1 MVQHSDF
8 DDPNVREVIVV
19 GGGIAGLSAAIYLG
33 RAQRDTLVIDSGHSM
48 AKWEPVVE
56 NYLGFPRGV
65 GGEEL
70 LKNGRA
76 QAEKHE
82 VRFVRDEIKNVSARD
97 SVFVLK
103 GKKKTY
109 RTKRLLLATGIFH
122 LPPEIPGVKQCL
134 GHSMFFCKD
143 CDGYRVREKR
153 IAIVGANNEAVEY
166 ALGMLHYSACVIV
179 ATNGDRPRWDKRHA
193 RWLEE
198 YEIPVARK
206 RICDVEHRKRKIRA
220 LEFGNG
226 ESVKIDYLFTTRGDI
241 FHNQLAKK
249 LGAKIDSGRPDQSRP
264 MHAHERAAIVCR
276 GLRHA
281 RELPDDYRRR
291 PGRRRGAGDQSRSV
305 RREPRHAFAPPVS
318 GRAARRRKRRC
329 RKFPE
334 QNGKA
339 GKNNGI
345 RTISRAGER
354 TVGGNPDVCP
364 HDHVVRRRGGSDQL
378 VRAAHLGREGQ
389 ERPRHHAERAE
400 RGIQTFRDGP

>member
-70 LKNGRA
+70 LENGRA
-76 QAEKHE
+76 QARKHE
-82 VRFVRDEIKNVSARD
+82 VRFVRDEIRNVSARD
-97 SVFVLK
+97 SMFVLK

-153 IAIVGANNEAVEY
+153 IAIVGANNESVEY

-179 ATNGDRPRWDKRHA
+179 ATNGERPHWDKRHA

-220 LEFGNG
+220 LQFANG

-249 LGAKIDSGRPDQSRP
+249 LGAKLDSDGQIKVDQCMRASVPGLYAAGCVTPANCQMIIAAGQGAAAAQAINRDLFEESLAT
-264 MHAHERAAIVCR
+264 HSLRRFRAAQLSEEKTVPEISKTKR
-276 GLRHA
+276 K
-281 RELPDDYRRR
+281 
-291 PGRRRGAGDQSRSV
+291 GR
-305 RREPRHAFAPPVS
+305 
-318 GRAARRRKRRC
+318 K
-329 RKFPE
+329 K
-334 QNGKA
+334 
-339 GKNNGI
+339 
-345 RTISRAGER
+345 
-354 TVGGNPDVCP
+354 
-364 HDHVVRRRGGSDQL
+364 
-378 VRAAHLGREGQ
+378 
-389 ERPRHHAERAE
+389 
-400 RGIQTFRDGP
+400 